1 MIKNV
6 RVLLY
11 HILRVYNLKS
21 ALTRIVW
28 CVKFSSL
35 FFGQLLVFEF
45 YIDEMK
51 FILILISHLIFQR
64 QAYGERKFKIL
75 RRLPSQERRTKQGEL
90 KFSWW
95 LRFSNS
101 GFRNGCSKLYFTVG
115 VEKILATEQKNVL
128 IPVGT
133 GNYRNKHCWTGVLVY
148 YWMSLM
154 LKNSFFLRG
163 QVVDANVW
171 YMAHMI
177 KRYVNFAQIS

>member
-1 MIKNV
+1 MN
-6 RVLLY
+6 
-11 HILRVYNLKS
+11 NLKS
-21 ALTRIVW
+21 VLTRARIVW
-28 CVKFSSL
+28 CVNSL
-35 FFGQLLVFEF
+35 HCFLDSCWYLNFTS
-45 YIDEMK
+45 MK
-51 FILILISHLIFQR
+51 WNLFWLIYHLIFQR

-101 GFRNGCSKLYFTVG
+101 GFRNGCEKLYFTVG
-115 VEKILATEQKNVL
+115 GWKNTGYTWVKKNVF

-154 LKNSFFLRG
+154 LKKSFFLRR
-163 QVVDANVW
+163 QVVEANVW

>member
-28 CVKFSSL
+28 CVKLSSL

-90 KFSWW
+90 KFSW
-95 LRFSNS
+95 
-101 GFRNGCSKLYFTVG
+101 
-115 VEKILATEQKNVL
+115 
-128 IPVGT
+128 
-133 GNYRNKHCWTGVLVY
+133 
-148 YWMSLM
+148 
-154 LKNSFFLRG
+154 
-163 QVVDANVW
+163 
-171 YMAHMI
+171 
-177 KRYVNFAQIS
+177 

>member
-11 HILRVYNLKS
+11 YIWRVYNLKS
-21 ALTRIVW
+21 VLTRARIVW

-90 KFSWW
+90 KFSW
-95 LRFSNS
+95 
-101 GFRNGCSKLYFTVG
+101 
-115 VEKILATEQKNVL
+115 
-128 IPVGT
+128 
-133 GNYRNKHCWTGVLVY
+133 
-148 YWMSLM
+148 
-154 LKNSFFLRG
+154 
-163 QVVDANVW
+163 
-171 YMAHMI
+171 
-177 KRYVNFAQIS
+177 

>member
-11 HILRVYNLKS
+11 HIWQVYNLKS
-21 ALTRIVW
+21 VLTRIVW

-101 GFRNGCSKLYFTVG
+101 GFRNGCEKLYFTVG
-115 VEKILATEQKNVL
+115 GWKNTGYTWAKKTYSFRLAQVTTEINIVEQ
-128 IPVGT
+128 G
-133 GNYRNKHCWTGVLVY
+133 
-148 YWMSLM
+148 S
-154 LKNSFFLRG
+154 
-163 QVVDANVW
+163 
-171 YMAHMI
+171 
-177 KRYVNFAQIS
+177 